1 MNASGLAAVK
11 ASPLA
16 EIPAAALRIAAGF
29 ATARVE
35 GLDAVVIKPGQAEG
49 EVIITAAQQYR
60 AVQLTVQGSCKSQIG
75 LPVLALRGALRRDS
89 EAEHVVIVEAGD
101 AAQVSVRTFSPSCT
115 VAVAMPECVGAALN
129 LPPTT
134 PGPCRVNF
142 DTTLMACLLRDLQP
156 LMHVALEPF
165 SKGMAISGQ
174 GDGFSV
180 FALLAGI
187 ENGPEHSTT
196 NAQYRALHSAKI
208 CSNQRQ
214 RKNPAANRESE

>member
-1 MNASGLAAVK
+1 MTDSGLSTVK

-16 EIPAAALRIAAGF
+16 ELPAAALRIAAGF

-60 AVQLTVQGSCKSQIG
+60 AVQLTAQGTCQRQIG

-89 EAEHVVIVEAGD
+89 DAEHVVIVEAGD

-134 PGPCRVNF
+134 PGPCEVNF
-142 DTTLMACLLRDLQP
+142 DTTLLACLLRDLQP
-156 LMHVALEPF
+156 LKNVSLEPF
-165 SKGMAISGQ
+165 TKGMTISGQ
-174 GDGFSV
+174 GDDLSV
-180 FALLAGI
+180 FAFLAGI
-187 ENGPEHSTT
+187 ENGPEHSNTH
-196 NAQYRALHSAKI
+196 AQHRALHSV
-208 CSNQRQ
+208 
-214 RKNPAANRESE
+214 ET